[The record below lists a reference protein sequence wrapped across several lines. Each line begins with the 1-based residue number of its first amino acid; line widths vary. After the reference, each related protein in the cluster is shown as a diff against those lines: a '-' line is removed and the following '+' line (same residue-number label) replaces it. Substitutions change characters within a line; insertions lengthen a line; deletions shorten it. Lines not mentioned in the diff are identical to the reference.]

1 MLFGL
6 LLTLHTVRAQV
17 IFKGRILDSVTQQAL
32 YPVSVEN
39 LRTHQG
45 VLSEKGG
52 RFELPVSVGD
62 YLLFKHVGYGNK
74 VVQVKFGDENKYHTV
89 VMNMKAVLLKG
100 ATVRKGPSDY
110 QLDSMNRASIYEDV
124 IGYEQQKSM
133 FTPVTSVYQKFS
145 KKHKQLRKFQNQ
157 IARTE
162 EEKFIDSRY
171 TPELVN
177 ALTHLE
183 DDEMMKFMKTYP
195 MAYDYARAASDLEIK
210 MWILY
215 NFREY
220 QGKAKAQ
227 TIR

>member
-1 MLFGL
+1 MLIRVTMLFGL

-17 IFKGRILDSVTQQAL
+17 LFKGRILDSVTQQAL

-45 VLSEKGG
+45 VLSEKGAAG
-52 RFELPVSVGD
+52 FVGD

-124 IGYEQQKSM
+124 IGYEQQN
-133 FTPVTSVYQKFS
+133 PC
-145 KKHKQLRKFQNQ
+145 LR
-157 IARTE
+157 R
-162 EEKFIDSRY
+162 
-171 TPELVN
+171 
-177 ALTHLE
+177 
-183 DDEMMKFMKTYP
+183 
-195 MAYDYARAASDLEIK
+195 
-210 MWILY
+210 
-215 NFREY
+215 
-220 QGKAKAQ
+220 
-227 TIR
+227 